1 MLMNRLNPGLPLHKP
16 EQTYQTWNDYVSI
29 LYRRQTAV
37 ASSILPFASEVLV
50 PTNEQMEASV

>member
-1 MLMNRLNPGLPLHKP
+1 MNRLNPGLPLHKP

-50 PTNEQMEASV
+50 PTNEQMEAGV